1 MTTLL
6 HIKSSIFG
14 DEGKSSLLATDFIE
28 QWQNK
33 QNTAQ
38 SNGQVVVR
46 DVISDS
52 TSHLD
57 ASIVT
62 AFMTPEAERTAEQQ
76 AIADHS
82 NTLIDE
88 IREADVIVIGVPM
101 YNFGIPS
108 QMKAYLDQIARA
120 GITFKYTDTG
130 PVGLLED
137 KPVYLFATR
146 GGMYRDSGIDFQV
159 PFMTQ
164 FLNFIGLNSIDIIY
178 AEGLN
183 MGSVAETSLAAAKT
197 HIAAAVN

>member
-6 HIKSSIFG
+6 HIKSSLFG
-14 DEGKSSLLATDFIE
+14 DDGKSNLLATEFIE
-28 QWQNK
+28 QWKNK
-33 QNTAQ
+33 QKD
-38 SNGQVVVR
+38 GQVIIR
-46 DVISDS
+46 DVISNS

-57 ASIVT
+57 ASILT
-62 AFMTPEAERTAEQQ
+62 AFMTPEAERTADQQ
-76 AIADHS
+76 VITNHS
-82 NTLIDE
+82 DTLINE
-88 IREADVIVIGVPM
+88 IREADLIVIGVPM

-108 QMKAYLDQIARA
+108 QMKAYLDHVARA

-164 FLNFIGLNSIDIIY
+164 FLNFIGLSSIDTIY

-197 HIAAAVN
+197 QITAAVN

>member
-6 HIKSSIFG
+6 HIKSSLFG
-14 DEGKSSLLATDFIE
+14 DDGKSNLLATEFIE

-33 QNTAQ
+33 QTD
-38 SNGQVVVR
+38 GQVVVR
-46 DVISDS
+46 DVISNS

-57 ASIVT
+57 ASILT
-62 AFMTPEAERTAEQQ
+62 AFMTPEAQRTTAQQ
-76 AIADHS
+76 VITDHS
-82 NTLIDE
+82 DALINE
-88 IREADVIVIGVPM
+88 IREADLIVIGVPM

-108 QMKAYLDQIARA
+108 QMKAYLDHIARA

-164 FLNFIGLNSIDIIY
+164 FLNFIGLSSIDTIY

-197 HIAAAVN
+197 QITAAVN

>member
-14 DEGKSSLLATDFIE
+14 DGGKSSQLAADFIA

-33 QNTAQ
+33 HTD
-38 SNGQVVVR
+38 GQIVVR
-46 DVISDS
+46 DVISNS
-52 TSHLD
+52 TPHLD
-57 ASIVT
+57 GTSVT
-62 AFMTPEAERTAEQQ
+62 AFMTPPADRTAEQQ

-82 NTLIDE
+82 DTLINE
-88 IREADVIVIGVPM
+88 IRDADLIVIGVPM

-120 GITFKYTDTG
+120 GTTFKYTETG

-137 KPVYLFATR
+137 KPVYLLATR
-146 GGMYRDSGIDFQV
+146 GGLYHESGADFQI

-164 FLNFIGLNSIDIIY
+164 FFGLLGIKNIDVIY

-183 MGSVAETSLAAAKT
+183 MGAVAETSLAAAKT
-197 HIAAAVN
+197 QIAATVN

>member
-14 DEGKSSLLATDFIE
+14 DGGKSSQLAADFIE

-33 QNTAQ
+33 QTD
-38 SNGQVVVR
+38 GKVVVR
-46 DVISDS
+46 DVISNS

-62 AFMTPEAERTAEQQ
+62 SFMTPQAERTAKQQ

-82 NTLIDE
+82 DTLIDE

-108 QMKAYLDQIARA
+108 QMKAYLDQVARA
-120 GITFKYTDTG
+120 GITFKYTETG

-164 FLNFIGLNSIDIIY
+164 FLNFIGLSSIDIIY

-197 HIAAAVN
+197 QIAAAIN